1 MEGNV
6 RTFDEIFRKEIETH
20 IREIA
25 ESVAKAHSC
34 TAKLEYRYGTGV
46 VLNKDKNLVDIAQN
60 AVKKLYGED
69 SLVEIKEEQEEKK
82 DSKNNSKIEQLFSDI
97 IVEK

>member
-1 MEGNV
+1 MKPAVVTIGTIKGGQRFNIIANEVIMEGNV

-34 TAKLEYRYGTGV
+34 TAKIRIQIWNRGSLKTRI
-46 VLNKDKNLVDIAQN
+46 KNLVDIAQKCC
-60 AVKKLYGED
+60 KK
-69 SLVEIKEEQEEKK
+69 
-82 DSKNNSKIEQLFSDI
+82 N
-97 IVEK
+97 